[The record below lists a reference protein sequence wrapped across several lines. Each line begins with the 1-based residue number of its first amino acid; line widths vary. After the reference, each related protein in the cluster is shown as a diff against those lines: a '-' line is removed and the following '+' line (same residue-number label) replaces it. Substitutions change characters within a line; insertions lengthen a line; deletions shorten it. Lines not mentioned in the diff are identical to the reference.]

1 MIYLSQVVWSEGMY
15 LGPHEFQTQA
25 RYFEDSLHFATA
37 ALWSPCCGL
46 TGLAMD
52 NDALR
57 NGTVSLLHASGM
69 FPDGVPF
76 YMPQADSVP
85 AVRPIG
91 DAFPPT
97 KDTLTIYI
105 GMTKY
110 RAGARN
116 CSPSPEGGD
125 ARYLT
130 ESRDFND
137 ETSGGDGR
145 PIPLRRKNVRFLVE
159 SELSEDLVALPVARV
174 KRDGAGHYIYD
185 ADFIPP
191 CLNTSASER
200 LMLMQRRLIEVL
212 ESKSSSLTITGGRF
226 SDFSSRDVAYFWL
239 KHAVNSGLAALRH
252 LWISKRGHP
261 QELFLEMSRL
271 AGALCTFALDAHPR
285 NLPHY
290 DHMNPQQ
297 CFEELERHILLNLET
312 IIPTNCISIPLTK
325 VANYFY
331 EADVTDSR
339 ALGRARWVLGVRA
352 GMGEADL
359 IVRAPNLVKVCS
371 AKFVGELVK
380 RAMAGLTLTHL
391 PAPPTAIP
399 TKVDGQYFAVS
410 REGPFWDHIL
420 QTKRVGIYV
429 PGELPEAELELFVL
443 LDK

>member
-1 MIYLSQVVWSEGMY
+1 V
-15 LGPHEFQTQA
+15 
-25 RYFEDSLHFATA
+25 
-37 ALWSPCCGL
+37 
-46 TGLAMD
+46 
-52 NDALR
+52 
-57 NGTVSLLHASGM
+57 
-69 FPDGVPF
+69 
-76 YMPQADSVP
+76 
-85 AVRPIG
+85 
-91 DAFPPT
+91 AF
-97 KDTLTIYI
+97 
-105 GMTKY
+105 
-110 RAGARN
+110 
-116 CSPSPEGGD
+116 
-125 ARYLT
+125 
-130 ESRDFND
+130 
-137 ETSGGDGR
+137 
-145 PIPLRRKNVRFLVE
+145 
-159 SELSEDLVALPVARV
+159 
-174 KRDGAGHYIYD
+174 
-185 ADFIPP
+185 
-191 CLNTSASER
+191 
-200 LMLMQRRLIEVL
+200 
-212 ESKSSSLTITGGRF
+212 
-226 SDFSSRDVAYFWL
+226 FWL

-352 GMGEADL
+352 AMGEADL
-359 IVRAPNLVKVCS
+359 IVRGPILVKVCS

-380 RAMAGLTLTHL
+380 RAMAGLTLTHM
-391 PAPPTAIP
+391 PAPPNAVP

-420 QTKRVGIYV
+420 QTKRIGIYV